1 MNLKLVLIILQVTS
15 IVHGRPLQ
23 DYIAVNHGCNKN
35 YASTDYMTVVVYSL
49 VSGINVLLSWISFL
63 IPPSKMK
70 ERLTVLMTTL
80 IVKMSIINAVFNQ
93 AATGEVI
100 LVSFMDFSVME
111 VENMK
116 SMYIVS
122 PIIYK
127 LSLIFLAFSRCNSTY

>member
-1 MNLKLVLIILQVTS
+1 MNLKLVLIILQVTT

-116 SMYIVS
+116 SMYIIS
-122 PIIYK
+122 PI
-127 LSLIFLAFSRCNSTY
+127 

>member
-1 MNLKLVLIILQVTS
+1 MNLKLVLIILQVTT

-93 AATGEVI
+93 AAIGEVI

>member
-93 AATGEVI
+93 AAIGEVI